1 MFNISSTSD
10 ICVIGFILF
19 LFQNTTVIA
28 KPNYN
33 GALFSQIREGGVDF
47 MWQNLSVNMTGV
59 VNFIREN
66 IGIFQSVSHFV

>member
-1 MFNISSTSD
+1 MS
-10 ICVIGFILF
+10 
-19 LFQNTTVIA
+19 LFQNTTMIA

-66 IGIFQSVSHFV
+66 IGIFQSVSHNLYRSNGILCVNSI